1 MYKRWQSVL
10 IEAQGIIMSENNY
23 NYADYESRVV
33 LNYAVGF
40 MKQEIKKEEI
50 ECLKRQRVK
59 SR

>member
-1 MYKRWQSVL
+1 
-10 IEAQGIIMSENNY
+10 MSENNY